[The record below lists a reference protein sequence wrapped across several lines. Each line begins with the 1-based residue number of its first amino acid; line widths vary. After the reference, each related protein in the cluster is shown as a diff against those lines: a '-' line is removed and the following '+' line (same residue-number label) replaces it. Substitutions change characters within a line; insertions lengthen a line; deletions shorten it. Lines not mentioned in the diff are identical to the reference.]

1 MVNQFYDVGSFKR
14 PRTKISKFTETRTNH
29 QVTHADLFPT
39 RISAFYNSNTVIGTE
54 ISSIPQDD
62 PDILSH
68 ISTGAKAEIITG
80 SHSGMN
86 RLQLFRKYEDELQT
100 FIDWIY
106 SCLDYTHP
114 GLEIHQSW
122 INISTGDAFQIAHTH
137 AHSTVSGIYYH
148 ETDVNN
154 HGGIVFNNPNPFSK
168 MDMWGTE
175 SARHFPATP
184 NTLILFPSWLEH
196 KTVKS
201 RINTP
206 RISIAFNA
214 R

>member
-14 PRTKISKFTETRTNH
+14 PRTKISKFTETRANH

-39 RISAFYNSNTVIGTE
+39 RISAFYNSNTAIGTE

-68 ISTGAKAEIITG
+68 ISTGAKLEIITG
-80 SHSGMN
+80 SHYGMN
-86 RLQLFRKYEDELQT
+86 GLQLFRKYEDELQT

-106 SCLDYTHP
+106 SCLDYIHP

-122 INISTGDAFQIAHTH
+122 INISTGDSFQIAHTH

-168 MDMWGTE
+168 MDLWGTE
-175 SARHFPATP
+175 SGRHFPATP